1 MTYSIFKNDTALV
14 NDHLE
19 SIKTVCVTDEMLIPT
34 TSYWSL
40 QKSITN
46 LQGLIRFYFP
56 LVGLSEVDFPQV
68 MPLLIFTEATIY
80 QLDEEYER
88 HVDDSE
94 FISEH
99 VLTLRNVLIKLNLF
113 DEKIETEL
121 FTNGLTY
128 YRLEQQFCSGVIL
141 TQQDID
147 KASLFKCFDFG
158 ILQRILFK
166 LTDKPYDEEF
176 LQTCRLSDQICKI
189 SCDLRDYKE
198 DISRNVI
205 NTYRIFVRLYGAE
218 APQRLHRYI
227 EDLNSKLQERLK
239 FLEQTQPELAKK
251 FIELWNA
258 DLKLMEMWNAETEE
272 FAVPEIPDPILEE
285 GTTVSQ

>member
-80 QLDEEYER
+80 QFDEEYER
-88 HVDDSE
+88 HVNDSE

-99 VLTLRNVLIKLNLF
+99 VLTLRDVLIKLNLF
-113 DEKIETEL
+113 DDQIESEL

-141 TQQDID
+141 TQEDIE

-158 ILQRILFK
+158 ILQRILLR

-205 NTYRIFVRLYGAE
+205 NIYRIFVRLYGAE
-218 APQRLHRYI
+218 APQCLHRYM

-258 DLKLMEMWNAETEE
+258 DLKLMEMWNSETEE
-272 FAVPEIPDPILEE
+272 FGVPEIPAPILEE

>member
-1 MTYSIFKNDTALV
+1 MTYSIFKNDTDLV
-14 NDHLE
+14 NNHLE

-56 LVGLSEVDFPQV
+56 LVGLAEVDFPQV

-80 QLDEEYER
+80 QFDEEYER
-88 HVDDSE
+88 HVNDSE

-99 VLTLRNVLIKLNLF
+99 VLTLRDVLIQLNLF
-113 DEKIETEL
+113 DDKIETEL

-141 TQQDID
+141 TQEDIE
-147 KASLFKCFDFG
+147 KASVFKCFDFG
-158 ILQRILFK
+158 ILQQILLK

-218 APQRLHRYI
+218 APQRLHRYM
-227 EDLNSKLQERLK
+227 EDLNSQLQERLK